1 MKMRFWGVRGSIP
14 TPLTPEEIQ
23 RKISAVVERITAKD
37 IESST
42 AKEKFMASLPPA
54 IFGTVGGNTTCVEV
68 RLEDNSVI
76 LFDAGTGIFRF
87 GLYTGKEDKTVKEY
101 HIFFTHFHWDHLQ
114 GLPFFGQLFDPTC
127 TVHFYSTR
135 NDTEEILRRQMQMP
149 YFPITMDVMAADIRF
164 HNLAEEG
171 VDIGN
176 GRVSW
181 RKMKHP
187 GHSHSYK
194 VEENGKTVIFSTDTE
209 LVQEDFSRTPENIAY
224 FRDADVIVLDSQYTL
239 DEAIEKYDWG
249 HSSYSLAVDFA
260 AEWNIAN
267 LVLFHHEPQYND
279 NKMYSIANSA
289 RWYRSHLNKERPN
302 IMLAREGLELNI

>member
-1 MKMRFWGVRGSIP
+1 
-14 TPLTPEEIQ
+14 
-23 RKISAVVERITAKD
+23 
-37 IESST
+37 
-42 AKEKFMASLPPA
+42 
-54 IFGTVGGNTTCVEV
+54 
-68 RLEDNSVI
+68 
-76 LFDAGTGIFRF
+76 
-87 GLYTGKEDKTVKEY
+87 
-101 HIFFTHFHWDHLQ
+101 
-114 GLPFFGQLFDPTC
+114 
-127 TVHFYSTR
+127 
-135 NDTEEILRRQMQMP
+135 
-149 YFPITMDVMAADIRF
+149 
-164 HNLAEEG
+164 
-171 VDIGN
+171 
-176 GRVSW
+176 
-181 RKMKHP
+181 
-187 GHSHSYK
+187 

-302 IMLAREGLELNI
+302 IMLAREGLELDI

>member
-14 TPLTPEEIQ
+14 TPLTPEELQ
-23 RKISAVVERITAKD
+23 RKISAVVERITAEDTK
-37 IESST
+37 SSA
-42 AKEKFMASLPPA
+42 AKERFLASLPPA
-54 IFGTVGGNTTCVEV
+54 IFGSVGGNTTCVEV

-87 GLYTGKEDKTVKEY
+87 SLHTAKTDKNVKEY

-127 TVHFYSTR
+127 TIHFYSMR
-135 NDTEEILRRQMQMP
+135 ADLEEILRRQMQMP
-149 YFPITMDVMAADIRF
+149 YFPITMDVMAADIRY
-164 HNLAEEG
+164 HTLEEES
-171 VDIGN
+171 VEIGS

-181 RKMKHP
+181 RRMKHP

-194 VEENGKTVIFSTDTE
+194 VEENGKSVIFSTDTE
-209 LVQEDFSRTPENIAY
+209 LVQEDFARTPENTAY

-260 AEWNIAN
+260 SEWDINR

-279 NKMYSIANSA
+279 NKMYNIVQSA
-289 RWYRSHLNKERPN
+289 QWYKRHLNKDRPEVL
-302 IMLAREGLELNI
+302 LAREGMELDI